1 MTRSDLITHLSG
13 LHQRVATLEE
23 RPQLASVSGVVTTSL
38 SMIKYFDTA
47 LTPFTMVTTKS
58 FQVIPNPGNRE
69 PILCEVES
77 GSFGNSVGLRN
88 QGMTLALAELEK
100 LRSEHT
106 MRTLLNI
113 SISGSTIEDFVT
125 LAKAFEPVADILELN
140 FSCPHAAEGY
150 GSAIGSSGEIAAAYV
165 RAIREAL
172 GNSGPLIF
180 PKLTPNV
187 DDIGSIAQA
196 VMAGGADGLVAI
208 NTVGPEVHI
217 EPISG
222 SPILQNPLGGA
233 GGKSGLWI
241 YDDALEAVKA
251 IRQAVGPEVP
261 LIGMGGISSGKDV
274 AEMVLA
280 GADFVGVGSA
290 FAKVHQRNW
299 LAYSEA
305 LVNDAI
311 AVLNGEE
318 RNTSAK
324 YYSLEPSM
332 EYKEHKII
340 KRQEFGSDTLVVTL
354 NGEWP
359 YEAGEYVFLWIPGV
373 GEKPF
378 SIAIDS
384 PLTFVIKLKGEFTKA
399 LFDLKVGDS
408 LFIRGLYG
416 EPFEVKSHP
425 KAILVAGGSGIAVV
439 PALAKRLV
447 AEGVTLQTFVGISN
461 EEDRDVLREEIVK
474 YGPLNVVSDQG
485 VVGRVLND
493 VLDSALKEGCS
504 YYFIGPTPFMGRG
517 AEGLVKEGV
526 DPDNIFLSL
535 ELTTLCGVG
544 LCGQCACGE
553 KLTCQYGTFVS
564 YRFVLDNEPELLDD

>member
-100 LRSEHT
+100 LRSKHT

-340 KRQEFGSDTLVVTL
+340 KRQEFGSDTLIVTL

-461 EEDRDVLREEIVK
+461 EEDRDVLREEIEK

>member
-1 MTRSDLITHLSG
+1 VTRSDLITHLSG

>member
-1 MTRSDLITHLSG
+1 MTRSDLIAHLSG
-13 LHQRVATLEE
+13 LHQRIAALKE

-38 SMIKYFDTA
+38 AMLKYFDQD

-58 FQVIPNPGNRE
+58 FQVVPNPGNRE
-69 PILCEVES
+69 PILCEVAS

-88 QGMTLALAELEK
+88 QGMTLALEELQK
-100 LRSEHT
+100 LRDDYE
-106 MRTLLNI
+106 MRTLLNV
-113 SISGSTIEDFVT
+113 SISGSTIEDFVI

-140 FSCPHAAEGY
+140 FSCPHAEEGY

-165 RAIREAL
+165 KAIREAL

-196 VMAGGADGLVAI
+196 VMAAGADGLVAI
-208 NTVGPEVHI
+208 NTVGPEIHI

-241 YDDALEAVKA
+241 YDDAIKAIKA

-261 LIGMGGISSGKDV
+261 LIGMGGVSTGKDV
-274 AEMVLA
+274 AEMILA

-299 LAYSEA
+299 LAYCEA
-305 LVNDAI
+305 LVEDAI
-311 AVLNGEE
+311 AILKGTESNSSV
-318 RNTSAK
+318 K

-332 EYKEHKII
+332 EYKEHKIVE
-340 KRQEFGSDTLVVTL
+340 RQEYGSDTLVVTL
-354 NGEWP
+354 NGQWP

-384 PLTFVIKLKGEFTKA
+384 PLTFVIKVKGEFTKA
-399 LFDLKVGDS
+399 LSDLKVGES

-416 EPFEVKSHP
+416 EPFEVQSHP
-425 KAILVAGGSGIAVV
+425 QAILVAGGSGIAVV
-439 PALAKRLV
+439 PALAKRL
-447 AEGVTLQTFVGISN
+447 ASEGVILQTFVGISN
-461 EEDRDVLREEIVK
+461 EGDRDVLREEIEK
-474 YGPLNVVSDQG
+474 YGPLTVVSDQG
-485 VVGRVLND
+485 VVGRVLNNL
-493 VLDSALKEGCS
+493 LDNALKEGCS

-517 AEGLVKEGV
+517 AEGLVEKGV
-526 DPDNIFLSL
+526 DPADIFLSL

-544 LCGQCACGE
+544 LCGQCSCG
-553 KLTCQYGTFVS
+553 KQLTCQYGTFVS
-564 YRFVLDNEPELLDD
+564 YRFVLDNEPELLK

>member
-1 MTRSDLITHLSG
+1 MTRSDLIAHLSG
-13 LHQRVATLEE
+13 LHQRVAALEE

-38 SMIKYFDTA
+38 QMIKYFDTA

-88 QGMTLALAELEK
+88 QGMALALEELEK

-106 MRTLLNI
+106 MRTLLNV
-113 SISGSTIEDFVT
+113 SISGSTIEDFVI

-165 RAIREAL
+165 KAIREAL

-217 EPISG
+217 EPGSG
-222 SPILQNPLGGA
+222 APILQNSLGGA

-241 YDDALEAVKA
+241 YDDAIQAIKA

-261 LIGMGGISSGKDV
+261 LIGMGGVSSGKDV

-305 LVNDAI
+305 LVEDAI
-311 AVLNGEE
+311 TVIKGEE
-318 RNTSAK
+318 HNTSAN

-359 YEAGEYVFLWIPGV
+359 YEAGEYLFLWIPGV

-384 PLTFVIKLKGEFTKA
+384 PLTFVVKLKGAFTKA

-416 EPFEVKSHP
+416 EPFEVQSQP
-425 KAILVAGGSGIAVV
+425 NAILVAGGSGIAVV

-447 AEGVTLQTFVGISN
+447 AEGITLQTFVGISN
-461 EEDRDVLREEIVK
+461 EEHRDVLREEIEK
-474 YGPLNVVSDQG
+474 YGPLNVISDQG

-493 VLDSALKEGCS
+493 LLDKTLKEGCS

-517 AEGLVKEGV
+517 AEGLVKKGV
-526 DPDNIFLSL
+526 DPADIFLSL

-544 LCGQCACGE
+544 LCGQCSCGD

-564 YRFVLDNEPELLDD
+564 YRFILDNDPELLDD